1 MRDKIKTI
9 KEHIARAKAYAG
21 RMDVI
26 KTLDSLAAAL
36 KVYLVTPAVGRDK
49 AEIEI
54 LFAELMR
61 TLNGMSQMKS
71 LFPSGL
77 SFKRGQEKQF
87 LELVTKTNERI
98 RSAIGR
104 AEVSKVRT
112 YKNSIDKAILAGQKL
127 LEEKNLVEARKIFR
141 RASEEFASEPG
152 VFQDIGS
159 RLLMAGMVQESV
171 EYLERAIETAPRDP
185 RPYGFLV
192 AAYEA
197 LGELEKAEV
206 AVKNALKNFGPS
218 DRIYLRMAKLYLK
231 MKRWDD
237 AYNSAEAALSLNP
250 LSREAKKVMDQV
262 EPRIFGGRRVAT
274 EPPTYNI

>member
-1 MRDKIKTI
+1 MRDKIKTV

-21 RMDVI
+21 RPDI
-26 KTLDSLAAAL
+26 IRTLDSLAAAL
-36 KVYLVTPAVGRDK
+36 KVYIPTPLVGRDK

-61 TLNGMSQMKS
+61 TLNGVSQMKS
-71 LFPSGL
+71 LFPAGL
-77 SFKRGQEKQF
+77 SFKRGQEKQL
-87 LELVTKTNERI
+87 LELAVKTNERI
-98 RSAIGR
+98 RTAIGR
-104 AEVSKVRT
+104 AEVNKVRG

-127 LEEKNLVEARKIFR
+127 LDEKNLVEARKIFR
-141 RASEEFASEPG
+141 RASEEFADEPG

-159 RLLMAGMVQESV
+159 RMLMGGMVQESV

-192 AAYEA
+192 AAYEG
-197 LGELEKAEV
+197 LGELEKAEG

-250 LSREAKKVMDQV
+250 LSREAKKVMEQV
-262 EPRIFGGRRVAT
+262 EPRIFGGSRAPS
-274 EPPTYNI
+274 EPPAFNV